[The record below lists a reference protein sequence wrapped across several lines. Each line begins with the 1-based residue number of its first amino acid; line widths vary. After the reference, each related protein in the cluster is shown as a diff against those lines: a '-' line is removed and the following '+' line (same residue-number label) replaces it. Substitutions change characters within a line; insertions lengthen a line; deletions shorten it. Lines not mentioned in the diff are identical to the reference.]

1 MVRDFH
7 RDAELLMGEADVA
20 AAGGDQDRAAELR
33 RDAANLESLAFM
45 TTDTDRP
52 RTKGALGVSSVA
64 LFRLGGDTDA
74 AMRQAHLV
82 LATEGLTADTRAEV
96 EMMLDEIRTEA
107 LAGLRPH
114 PEGLQWAL
122 RGGRVGYGFA
132 RLETFDLKIQQIQA
146 LAWRAYELLGGVAFR
161 TTQKPS
167 TEIRGAIDLLVSQ
180 PVAGSF
186 VFRIHVGDRQLT
198 LEGADIDPALV
209 TATLNEV
216 VRASAADD
224 ATEINELV
232 PDEAY
237 RNQFLRLIRN
247 LSPDGHEVGEIEV
260 RRIGANQPPTILT
273 PATRNALR
281 RRIPRRPPGHG
292 ESPEQEIRDVL
303 RVIDLNRRR
312 IALGPSDR
320 EQKCLVPEDLALVDL
335 ITGLEDRHVRVR
347 GHWQGKSFVVHDIE
361 PDDEAEV
368 GNQT

>member
-1 MVRDFH
+1 MAHDFH
-7 RDAELLMGEADVA
+7 RDAELLMGEADIAA
-20 AAGGDQDRAAELR
+20 AAGDGDRAAALR
-33 RDAANLESLAFM
+33 RDAANLESQAFL
-45 TTDTDRP
+45 TTSVDRP
-52 RTKGALGVSSVA
+52 RTRAALGVSSVA
-64 LFRLGGDTDA
+64 LLRLGRDLDG
-74 AMRQAHLV
+74 AMRQAHRV
-82 LATEGLTADTRAEV
+82 LSAEGLMEDARLEV

-107 LAGLRPH
+107 LARLRPH
-114 PEGLQWAL
+114 PHGLQWAL

-167 TEIRGAIDLLVSQ
+167 NEIRAAMDLLVSQ

-198 LEGADIDPALV
+198 LDGLDIDPALV
-209 TATLNEV
+209 TETLSDV

-224 ATEINELV
+224 ATAINDIV

-260 RRIGANQPPTILT
+260 RRIGDNRAPTILT
-273 PATRNALR
+273 PVTRQTIR
-281 RRIPRRPPGHG
+281 RRIPRRPADHG
-292 ESPEQEIRDVL
+292 QAPEQEIRDVL

-320 EQKCLVPEDLALVDL
+320 EQKCVVPDDLALVDL
-335 ITGLEDRHVRVR
+335 VTGLEDRNVRVR
-347 GHWQGKSFVVHDIE
+347 GHWQGQSFVVHDIE
-361 PDDEAEV
+361 PDD
-368 GNQT
+368 NQGE